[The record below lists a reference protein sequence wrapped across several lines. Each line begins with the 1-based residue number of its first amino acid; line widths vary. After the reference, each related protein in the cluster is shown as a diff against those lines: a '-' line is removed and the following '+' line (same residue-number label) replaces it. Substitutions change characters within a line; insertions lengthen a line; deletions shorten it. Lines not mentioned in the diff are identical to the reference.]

1 MKTATLAL
9 LALLLAR
16 PAMAASEMTAGD
28 LYSLC
33 TSADDLT
40 SCNFYIFG
48 VRSLYSRRG
57 PEALLETRRKRRS
70 EHEQRADCEK
80 QENPPAHH
88 EQGAVVWLVVHVK
101 VSK

>member
-48 VRSLYSRRG
+48 VRSLYNRWG
-57 PEALLETRRKRRS
+57 PEALLETRRKMLQ
-70 EHEQRADCEK
+70 HWADKIDTIVSSGDPVPMRK
-80 QENPPAHH
+80 QEIA
-88 EQGAVVWLVVHVK
+88 EIA
-101 VSK
+101 